1 MLLVASSVSENRC
14 GEEGGNAVGSPG
26 DELRAPRWVAE
37 VRAVDPALGAPREAP
52 APLPAEGEGDR
63 GRLRLPLARVGVGF
77 GGDD

>member
-1 MLLVASSVSENRC
+1 MVSSVSENRC
-14 GEEGGNAVGSPG
+14 GEEGGNPVVGPPG

-37 VRAVDPALGAPREAP
+37 ARAADLALAAPRAAP

-63 GRLRLPLARVGVGF
+63 GRLRLPLARLGVGF